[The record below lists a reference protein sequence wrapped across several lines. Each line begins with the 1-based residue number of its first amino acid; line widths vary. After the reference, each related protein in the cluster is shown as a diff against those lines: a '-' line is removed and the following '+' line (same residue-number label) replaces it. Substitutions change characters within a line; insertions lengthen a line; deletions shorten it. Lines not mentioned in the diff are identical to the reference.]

1 MKKHEEL
8 LGNSVKK
15 SRGKKK
21 GIIGNMAQK
30 TSDKMVLV
38 FTEELCSTTTKK
50 SQRTPLINIYIVVHL
65 QSFFGNLS
73 N

>member
-1 MKKHEEL
+1 
-8 LGNSVKK
+8 
-15 SRGKKK
+15 
-21 GIIGNMAQK
+21 MAQK